1 MKEKAITPPSPEAEK
16 ELHDIVHNVKTEVK
30 VRDTTF
36 RVGGIY
42 NDTLD
47 KITSILIDADA
58 AEREESRSEEKMS
71 QSEKEHLERIRFVRE
86 RKVTAKCAAAIV
98 LNGFFRI
105 RLLWWLVWRWFF
117 YVRQY
122 TDEEFAPLIVELKK
136 KADSERTA
144 FLVNTTFLIDVR
156 TTTMTMT
163 RKEASRIRQ
172 ELITDGLGR
181 QQSLR
186 KGASSSR
193 TSSNPDDSS
202 SDS

>member
-71 QSEKEHLERIRFVRE
+71 QSEREHLERIRFVRE

>member
-58 AEREESRSEEKMS
+58 AEREESRNEEKMS
-71 QSEKEHLERIRFVRE
+71 QSEREHLERIRFVRE

-105 RLLWWLVWRWFF
+105 RLLWWLVWRWLF

>member
-58 AEREESRSEEKMS
+58 AEREESRNEEKMS
-71 QSEKEHLERIRFVRE
+71 QSEREHLERSRFVRE

-136 KADSERTA
+136 KAASERTA

-186 KGASSSR
+186 KGASSFR

>member
-58 AEREESRSEEKMS
+58 AEREESRNEEKMS
-71 QSEKEHLERIRFVRE
+71 QSERERLERSRFVRE